1 MMIQSKMGLC
11 SEAMGYLK
19 ASLRHEYLKA
29 YEAFQEQLGVRLIL
43 GDNPYRMDYARDIA
57 KDCQQDIDPEV
68 LADPHLQEHS

>member
-29 YEAFQEQLGVRLIL
+29 YEAFQEELG
-43 GDNPYRMDYARDIA
+43 G
-57 KDCQQDIDPEV
+57 
-68 LADPHLQEHS
+68 